1 LTRLAVVCGG
11 VLSSLR
17 SRVGRDLPTRLVAVI
32 CLELL
37 VALLLLFWMAVTV
50 T

>member
-1 LTRLAVVCGG
+1 VR
-11 VLSSLR
+11 SSFP
-17 SRVGRDLPTRLVAVI
+17 SRVGRVLPNRLVVAI

-37 VALLLLFWMAVTV
+37 VALLLLFWMAVIV